1 MSGKAIIIIV
11 VGIVVVSG
19 IVLYNIEAG
28 SIAITRN
35 VDRFFSGRAAQNIA
49 QSGVNMA
56 LRQLPIT
63 RTGERVFLQ
72 SICLAEKVSYRSVIR
87 HGTAR
92 K

>member
-28 SIAITRN
+28 SIANHQECRSILFRK
-35 VDRFFSGRAAQNIA
+35 APQNIA

-56 LRQLPIT
+56 LRQPC
-63 RTGERVFLQ
+63 Q
-72 SICLAEKVSYRSVIR
+72 
-87 HGTAR
+87 
-92 K
+92 